1 MNTTKTWVYILG
13 WLILLYTH
21 NFICINDILFW
32 LTHWDNWWEL
42 GYIDNAM
49 IYVNIR
55 YDKYQYSNIQIYV
68 RIQKNMPTLK
78 NNSECR
84 GKSCINMLTVIE
96 IEPISNIKFASN
108 NNQAGFMVRIFLW
121 RQTKICIF
129 AWLLFLDGY
138 LGVLALIGA
147 GCGLYCL

>member
-21 NFICINDILFW
+21 NFIWINDILFR
-32 LTHWDNWWEL
+32 LPHWGNWWEI

-68 RIQKNMPTLK
+68 RIQKN
-78 NNSECR
+78 
-84 GKSCINMLTVIE
+84 ITVIE

-108 NNQAGFMVRIFLW
+108 NNQAGFMMRIFLW

-138 LGVLALIGA
+138 LGLLVLIGA